1 MGTGTEVNRRGAVR
15 RLLRRRAAT
24 LSASAVAVLAVL
36 AVFVVHHEDGLAQGN
51 ELAAERAADEFEGLY
66 AENAAQILASGTHTN
81 AELEP
86 PVVAHWRNEFFEL
99 GGRGSIFMA
108 YPGAAKLL
116 GRDGGPSIGQTGLSI
131 QVDIPYTGPFGTA
144 GTFETCYAI
153 SIDTTSHPTPPVTS
167 IHPCTPENLPI
178 DAAATS

>member
-1 MGTGTEVNRRGAVR
+1 MPNVSRFTPGLAHAAVPLHSPAMGTGTEVNRRGAVR

-24 LSASAVAVLAVL
+24 LSASAVAVL
-36 AVFVVHHEDGLAQGN
+36 
-51 ELAAERAADEFEGLY
+51 
-66 AENAAQILASGTHTN
+66 TN

-116 GRDGGPSIGQTGLSI
+116 GRDEDPSIGQTGLSI

-167 IHPCTPENLPI
+167 IQPCTPENLPI

>member
-1 MGTGTEVNRRGAVR
+1 
-15 RLLRRRAAT
+15 

-51 ELAAERAADEFEGLY
+51 GLAAAQAADEFEGLY
-66 AENAAQILASGTHTN
+66 AETAAQMLASGTHTN

-86 PVVAHWRNEFFEL
+86 SAVAHWRNDFFEL

-108 YPGAAKLL
+108 YSGTARLTE
-116 GRDGGPSIGQTGLSI
+116 RDEGPSIGQTWLSI
-131 QVDIPYTGPFGTA
+131 QVDISYTGPFGTA
-144 GTFETCYAI
+144 ETFEGCYAI

-167 IHPCTPENLPI
+167 IQEVY
-178 DAAATS
+178 S